1 MSIRLHELA
10 KRIGMDN
17 KQLLALLKERAYP
30 VKTVSSTI
38 DKITAAALEQEFV
51 HAPVADAAV
60 AGGPAA
66 VPPVEGVAGEPGD
79 KAAAPGVTV
88 GPAEKPASFTTR
100 VPAGVFVKSAQDI
113 AREKEEL
120 ARASRPQVVFP
131 APRPASPVMRVTPAA
146 SSRAPFSAPPRH

>member
-51 HAPVADAAV
+51 HAPVADA
-60 AGGPAA
+60 
-66 VPPVEGVAGEPGD
+66 E
-79 KAAAPGVTV
+79 
-88 GPAEKPASFTTR
+88 
-100 VPAGVFVKSAQDI
+100 
-113 AREKEEL
+113 AR
-120 ARASRPQVVFP
+120 
-131 APRPASPVMRVTPAA
+131 
-146 SSRAPFSAPPRH
+146 